1 MLDEQTKDLVDAA
14 ALTEQ
19 MMQYANR
26 YRHSHADIKAA
37 IDKSLY
43 LFTKEYRYQDA
54 LDEIG
59 TALERV
65 EPGAF
70 KRIENFYFKNRD
82 LV

>member
-1 MLDEQTKDLVDAA
+1 
-14 ALTEQ
+14 
-19 MMQYANR
+19 
-26 YRHSHADIKAA
+26 IKAA

-43 LFTKEYRYQDA
+43 LFSKEYRYQDA

-70 KRIENFYFKNRD
+70 KRIENFYFNNRD

>member
-1 MLDEQTKDLVDAA
+1 MNKRKDLVDAA

-54 LDEIG
+54 LDRDRDSFWNASNQVLSSGSRTSIS
-59 TALERV
+59 
-65 EPGAF
+65 
-70 KRIENFYFKNRD
+70 RI
-82 LV
+82 VI

>member
-1 MLDEQTKDLVDAA
+1 
-14 ALTEQ
+14 

-54 LDEIG
+54 LDEIRDSFG
-59 TALERV
+59 TRRTRCFQADRELLFQES
-65 EPGAF
+65 
-70 KRIENFYFKNRD
+70 
-82 LV
+82 